1 MADSVINTFEKGLH
15 QDSSFMLQPD
25 GTYRNMKNGMLISYD
40 GNHYTIEMSNGNRNI
55 LTLPS
60 RYSASTPPF
69 PNLISDDIPMS
80 IGFSSFIDDLV
91 VFHTN
96 DSSDGGGYGE
106 IGLIK
111 FSRGNGDFAATY
123 TPYYHH
129 SGLKFS
135 KKHQIESMSFKENDS
150 IKRTYFT
157 DNNNEPK
164 VFNFGNN
171 IYTNYINTTS
181 LQVGKK
187 YMVLSGVVEH
197 PAGTGT
203 LYGPTKPSIL
213 IVDNIFTATTTSY
226 ANFAGSVKVIEY
238 FDINLLSWTP
248 NRLLGDISF
257 SSYGTG
263 NKKCGA
269 SVYFYR
275 LSLSTEGAQSSW
287 SYPSFPISA
296 ETDNFASYLTGNKYK
311 DTVGGGNN
319 TGLVSSKKSIKVK
332 VDNIDT
338 NFDTIELCCAEYDN
352 INDIPTTISIVNK
365 SLITGSS
372 MIIEDIGNV
381 NLGDVS
387 VSDLT
392 LFPASILKVKTLTT
406 DKNYNLIGNLTER
419 DEFDLDL
426 SGVTMSQFPYRMME
440 HGDTTHC
447 NNVDTAF
454 DVSPIPNTNPP
465 AFGCRPYT
473 RWLVTVGDNTDT
485 VFYQGTQYFK
495 GDVITILSANSTIN
509 FTNAGAVR
517 PCTTKN
523 KFTSF
528 LTGKRVEDAI
538 ELTTAFWNYKDPAVS
553 SHNLGYWS
561 SERYR
566 FGILFFDKKGNP
578 FYVKY
583 LKDFDFMSI
592 PAKGGLLQ
600 SYSYNNPSSE
610 SNFVLNASAINIS
623 ALDIPQEIID
633 KIDGFSIVRAKR
645 DARIITQGLV
655 MQNMLDFSVSTNKQ
669 IMPVAVSPGG
679 NINAFSLYSN
689 LYSYI
694 CPDDLVSNLP
704 GGTFISPY
712 NEKPYGNIGGKMEEA
727 FWLNGSDLRSS
738 SNPSFMLTKMFTLS
752 GGTGTDI
759 YSPRTFEI
767 TSSEGE
773 GFRRLNEEDVLFD
786 VDAPGT
792 TYINKRSVGFPVFL
806 NSEPNHVC
814 SGGVGFPL
822 GNPNGSYSSGCRKI
836 IFKSAQLNHYSTT
849 GGYGDDSLRYNDNKI
864 IANCVTGADK
874 SSQYGGQSNSAIAG
888 TLYMSTG
895 HYQKIDAF
903 TLANTLNGT
912 YASGTYVGQNKYT
925 FNNIEVFGGDCYLS
939 LIDIGYGLYNNL
951 QGVGEPLSVGIY
963 FPCECNVNYNL
974 RAGLKISAKSMYP
987 TGVMAYAQGGTGY
1000 PEGYSYNKS
1009 YSSEGS
1015 AILYPALPTKYA
1027 FVSKFESRARFA
1039 GKKYLG
1045 ETIDSFRKF
1054 LTADFID
1061 LDSRYGEINNIR
1073 SKDNRVLV
1081 WQNKAINSV
1090 PVLERQLLGA
1100 TGGASTTIGT
1110 GGVIDR
1116 FDPITSFYGN
1126 QHQFGL
1132 TQTEFGFT
1140 WFDMRNRALCI
1151 MGMSGEIQE
1160 ISLVKGLQSY
1170 FNSEFNEGTAY
1181 PNSGGSIYN
1190 TNNYKIP
1197 EIPLLGYGITGSYDP
1212 KFKMSYLTFKY
1223 SFKDDFTIDPNSYTT
1238 IESKDF
1244 TIGYSHVLNAIVGF
1258 YDFMPAIYHNHNDL
1272 MLSVNNSKNYI
1283 YYGVQMPSTDFKI
1296 GDVIKSS
1303 SGTDNLG
1310 EGEYVCISPVT
1321 IASYPPPVAN
1331 TNPLFASSTY
1341 WLKINSQ
1348 NQIYIQNFGTQIC
1361 KFYGKVYNHELELAI
1376 KSNKDLAVTPQNI
1389 QFKAIGPNWNSVECF
1404 TDNQS
1409 SADLNISPSSRNY
1422 RFIDGAWFSSLP
1434 IDKLKGRLTD
1444 YYVRIKFTYNNYAT
1458 NPTTAKNVQKVSQFI
1473 KTFFVTKR

>member
-15 QDSSFMLQPD
+15 QDSPFMLQPD

-80 IGFSSFIDDLV
+80 IGFSSFIDDLA

-129 SGLKFS
+129 KGLKFS
-135 KKHQIESMSFKENDS
+135 KKHQIESFSFKENDS

-157 DNNNEPK
+157 DNNNEPR
-164 VFNFGNN
+164 VFNFGNK

-181 LQVGKK
+181 LQVGKQ

-226 ANFAGSVKVIEY
+226 ANFAGSVKLIEY

-248 NRLLGDISF
+248 NKLLGDITF

-263 NKKCGA
+263 NKNCGA

-275 LSLSTEGAQSSW
+275 LSLSTEGVQSSW

-365 SLITGSS
+365 SLITGTS
-372 MIIEDIGNV
+372 MIIEDVGNV

-387 VSDLT
+387 ISDLT

-426 SGVTMSQFPYRMME
+426 SGVAMSQFPYRMTE
-440 HGDTTHC
+440 HGDVANC

-454 DVSPIPNTNPP
+454 DVSPAIGVNPP
-465 AFGCRPYT
+465 AFGCRPDT
-473 RWLVTVGDNTDT
+473 RWLVTIGNNTDT
-485 VFYQGTQYFK
+485 VFYNGTQYFT
-495 GDVITILSANSTIN
+495 GDVIRVSNLSSTISY
-509 FTNAGAVR
+509 TNAGAVR

-523 KFTSF
+523 KFTSIS
-528 LTGKRVEDAI
+528 TGKRVEDAI

-583 LKDFDFMSI
+583 LKDFDFISI
-592 PAKGGLLQ
+592 PAKGGLLKAATYIT
-600 SYSYNNPSSE
+600 SSSSSE
-610 SNFVLNASAINIS
+610 TAFSLNSVGINIS

-655 MQNMLDFSVSTNKQ
+655 MQNMYDSTVGNPR
-669 IMPVAVSPGG
+669 IMPVTVSPGG
-679 NINAFSLYSN
+679 YINDFPLYDG

-694 CPDDLVSNLP
+694 CPDDLVSSS
-704 GGTFISPY
+704 SPQFKVD
-712 NEKPYGNIGGKMEEA
+712 KPYGYIGSKMEEA
-727 FWLNGSDLRSS
+727 CWFDGTPLQKS
-738 SNPSFMLTKMFTLS
+738 SNPSFIFTKMMGMST
-752 GGTGTDI
+752 GTGSDI

-773 GFRRLNEEDVLFD
+773 GFRRLNEEDALFN
-786 VDAPGT
+786 VDAPGR
-792 TYINKRSVGFPVFL
+792 TYINKDSQGNSSSVQTQPVTSGCTPASFPISVRT
-806 NSEPNHVC
+806 
-814 SGGVGFPL
+814 
-822 GNPNGSYSSGCRKI
+822 YSSGCKKI
-836 IFKSAQLNHYSTT
+836 IFKSRIQHYNSFAE
-849 GGYGDDSLRYNDNKI
+849 YGNDTQKFNYNKI
-864 IANCVTGADK
+864 IANCVTGTDK
-874 SSQYGGQSNSAIAG
+874 ASQYGGQSNSAIAG

-912 YASGTYVGQNKYT
+912 YASGPYTGQNKYT

-987 TGVMAYAQGGTGY
+987 TGVMAYNQGGTAY
-1000 PEGYSYNKS
+1000 YEGYSYNKS

-1015 AILYPALPTKYA
+1015 AILYPGLPTKYA

-1132 TQTEFGFT
+1132 TQTEFGFM

-1151 MGMSGEIQE
+1151 MGMTGKIQE
-1160 ISLVKGLQSY
+1160 ISLVMGLQTF
-1170 FNSEFNEGTAY
+1170 FNSEFNEGDYSVINPT
-1181 PNSGGSIYN
+1181 SIYN
-1190 TNNYKIP
+1190 TSNYSMP
-1197 EIPLLGYGITGSYDP
+1197 ELPLMGYGITGSYDP

-1223 SFKDDFTIDPNSYTT
+1223 IKTKLGTGRLKELP
-1238 IESKDF
+1238 SKDF
-1244 TIGYSHVLNAIVGF
+1244 TVGYSHVLNAIVGF
-1258 YDFMPAIYHNHNDL
+1258 YDFTPAIYHNHNDL
-1272 MLSVNNSKNYI
+1272 MLSVNNSKSYV
-1283 YYGVQMPSTDFKI
+1283 YYGVDMPDTFFKV
-1296 GDVIKSS
+1296 GDVIKVP
-1303 SGTDNLG
+1303 SGTDNIG
-1310 EGEYVCISPVT
+1310 EGEYVCISPVNIT
-1321 IASYPPPVAN
+1321 IYPPVVPSSD
-1331 TNPLFASSTY
+1331 PLYPSSVY

-1348 NQIYIQNFGTQIC
+1348 NQIYIQNFGTDIC

-1376 KSNKDLAVTPQNI
+1376 KTNKDLAVTPQNI

-1409 SADLNISPSSRNY
+1409 SSDLNISPSSRNY